1 MLGLS
6 TIVHTQNF
14 FPIVMSDCGAM
25 FQYDYFFPLVWNFL
39 STFNDFRLWLYFL
52 LGNNNNTHHH
62 VSRIVYK
69 YERLITFW
77 ESICKL
83 PIRKYVH
90 YSIEHSSFWSVKQYS
105 RGQTYWSFIFRFYIF
120 LGKAEL
126 QIYHVQLCVN
136 TFTYQLSSIH
146 SKQIAS
152 FTNLML
158 KDLLNM
164 AQNC

>member
-1 MLGLS
+1 
-6 TIVHTQNF
+6 
-14 FPIVMSDCGAM
+14 MSDCGAM

-158 KDLLNM
+158 KDVLNM